1 MTLDNIRVVQFV
13 AIVIACLGCL
23 SSSIYYVIC
32 LWSARTFLRPREANR
47 SFRGAQNLPPI
58 SILKPLK
65 GTDPDIYNSFR
76 SHCLQDYPEY
86 EIIFGVSDPADP
98 AVESVQQLQREFP
111 ERTIRLVVSPNQLG
125 PNVKVSNL
133 EQMLSSA
140 RFEHLIVND
149 SDIRVQPDYLRR
161 VIGPLADERVGM
173 VTCLYRGV
181 AANTFGSRLE
191 ALGIGTDFCPGVLV
205 ARQLEGGIRFGLG
218 STLAFR
224 RSDLERIGGFRAVV
238 DYLADDYEL
247 GRRIAAL
254 GLQVQL
260 SDVVVET
267 HLPAYDFG
275 GFLAHQLRWAR
286 GVRDA
291 RAAGYFGLILTY
303 GMLWA
308 LLTVIAAG
316 AAPWSWLVFAVTVLL
331 RFTVAVAS
339 GKFVLQDR
347 KFLKSLW
354 LLPIRDLIAVA
365 VWIASFAGHTVTWR
379 GDRFELKKGR
389 LTRIH

>member
-1 MTLDNIRVVQFV
+1 
-13 AIVIACLGCL
+13 
-23 SSSIYYVIC
+23 
-32 LWSARTFLRPREANR
+32 
-47 SFRGAQNLPPI
+47 
-58 SILKPLK
+58 
-65 GTDPDIYNSFR
+65 
-76 SHCLQDYPEY
+76 
-86 EIIFGVSDPADP
+86 
-98 AVESVQQLQREFP
+98 
-111 ERTIRLVVSPNQLG
+111 
-125 PNVKVSNL
+125 
-133 EQMLSSA
+133 
-140 RFEHLIVND
+140 
-149 SDIRVQPDYLRR
+149 
-161 VIGPLADERVGM
+161 M

-316 AAPWSWLVFAVTVLL
+316 AVPWSWLVFAVTVLL

-347 KFLKSLW
+347 KVLKSLW
-354 LLPIRDLIAVA
+354 LLPVRDLIAVA